1 MRHGGPPTH
10 FPRASGIQIP
20 PGKEVM
26 RLLKGWG
33 DNYLDNYRHRH
44 NEYYSR
50 KIVCAQ
56 YWRPGSDSGRVLSSM
71 LCHLK
76 ISFADDAKILSAC
89 LDSKAT
95 QNLVQA
101 ET

>member
-33 DNYLDNYRHRH
+33 DNYLDNYR
-44 NEYYSR
+44 
-50 KIVCAQ
+50 V
-56 YWRPGSDSGRVLSSM
+56 WRMRL
-71 LCHLK
+71 
-76 ISFADDAKILSAC
+76 AR
-89 LDSKAT
+89 
-95 QNLVQA
+95 
-101 ET
+101 